1 MSELTEY
8 RKEID
13 RIDRELTRLV
23 EHRFNVVRK
32 VAEYKAQNDLPILD
46 SSREEAVIQ
55 RNLDRLE
62 NSEYAAEIAEFYQNL
77 MTISKAIQKK
87 SGQENFFPR

>member
-1 MSELTEY
+1 MSQLTEY

-23 EHRFNVVRK
+23 EHRFNLARK

-46 SSREEAVIQ
+46 ASREEVVIQ
-55 RNLDRLE
+55 RNQARLE
-62 NSEYAAEIAEFYQNL
+62 DTEYSAEIATFYQHL
-77 MTISKAIQKK
+77 MAISKAIQAK
-87 SGQENFFPR
+87 QID